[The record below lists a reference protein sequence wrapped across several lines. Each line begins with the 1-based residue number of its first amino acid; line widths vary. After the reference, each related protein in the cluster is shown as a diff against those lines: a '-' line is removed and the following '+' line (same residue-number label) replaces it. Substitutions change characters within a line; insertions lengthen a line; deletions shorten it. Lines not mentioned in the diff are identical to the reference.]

1 MGNLLNCDKG
11 IKLLIQ
17 KCRREFRQKENKDFY
32 TEADYKAAERK
43 FVKYYLLNKT
53 RIQSKLNFHQKSGL
67 NKCRQLHEPAG
78 PLVLTAA
85 IIYFSI
91 DLIAAVFPGMA
102 GRVCSPGP

>member
-43 FVKYYLLNKT
+43 FVKYCLLNKT
-53 RIQSKLNFHQKSGL
+53 RI
-67 NKCRQLHEPAG
+67 
-78 PLVLTAA
+78 
-85 IIYFSI
+85 
-91 DLIAAVFPGMA
+91 
-102 GRVCSPGP
+102 